1 MTFWKK
7 QTKERVRRSVVSRG
21 SDGWGG
27 AKMDDLVKHMG
38 YFFKAEK
45 LFCMIL

>member
-21 SDGWGG
+21 WGKEG
-27 AKMDDLVKHMG
+27 G
-38 YFFKAEK
+38 IGKAGRIYGTANSFS
-45 LFCMIL
+45 LIL